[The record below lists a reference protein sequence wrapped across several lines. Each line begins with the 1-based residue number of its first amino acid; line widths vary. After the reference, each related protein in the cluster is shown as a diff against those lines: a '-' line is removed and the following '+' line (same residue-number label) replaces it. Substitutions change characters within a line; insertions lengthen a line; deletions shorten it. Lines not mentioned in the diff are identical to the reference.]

1 MMLEEP
7 STEEDEMTLAELEK
21 HILGAYAAETDHP
34 IEGDRSVTVFM
45 RTDNKKWFAA
55 TKNIGC
61 KFVDVDRP
69 GRIDILNVRLNPRIV
84 KTLRAREGF
93 KPAWNMNQNNW
104 ITVLL
109 DGTVADDE
117 ILSLIDSAFN
127 ETGIKGRKR

>member
-1 MMLEEP
+1 
-7 STEEDEMTLAELEK
+7 MTLAELQEY
-21 HILGAYAAETDHP
+21 ILSHYESDIDHP
-34 IEGDRSVTVFM
+34 IEKDPTVIVF
-45 RTDNKKWFAA
+45 RRLDNKKWFAA
-55 TKNIGC
+55 LKNIKC
-61 KFVDVDRP
+61 RNVDVDRD